1 MESKVEIR
9 TLNEQICEKEKL
21 FLSQVQKLPYCPIAI
36 EKGDGALLYDFDN
49 NEYIDFLASAS
60 SANIGHGN
68 KEIAQAVKEQM
79 DKITQYTI
87 VYFSSKASVD
97 LAEKIVNL
105 SPGDNNK
112 KVLYSTTGS
121 ESIDAAMKLS
131 KGYTGRN
138 KIISFNGAYHGSTYG
153 SISLSSI
160 SLNMRRKIGSLIPDV
175 HHFNYQTCINCI
187 YGKKEESC
195 NLECLKEIE
204 NAFNLY
210 LPPEEVAAVFFEPIA
225 GDAGII
231 VPPEK
236 YVKGLYKLCKDNGIL
251 FVVDEIQQGF
261 GRTGKWFSI
270 ENFHVDPDLIVL
282 GKSCGAGLPLGMIIG
297 RSDIMESLEAPA
309 HAFTLAGDTTVCVA
323 SLKMIEI
330 FERDNIVE
338 ESRIKGDYLKGK
350 LNLLKEK
357 YPEIIKDVRG
367 LGLSIGVDLLDR
379 ETTTKICYQCIKKGI
394 LVISL
399 GGKTLRI
406 QPPLVITYEQLDKS
420 IEILEEY
427 ILDFINDKISDEAFE
442 FVRGW

>member
-1 MESKVEIR
+1 M
-9 TLNEQICEKEKL
+9 N
-21 FLSQVQKLPYCPIAI
+21 
-36 EKGDGALLYDFDN
+36 
-49 NEYIDFLASAS
+49 
-60 SANIGHGN
+60 
-68 KEIAQAVKEQM
+68 
-79 DKITQYTI
+79 
-87 VYFSSKASVD
+87 
-97 LAEKIVNL
+97 
-105 SPGDNNK
+105 
-112 KVLYSTTGS
+112 
-121 ESIDAAMKLS
+121 
-131 KGYTGRN
+131 
-138 KIISFNGAYHGSTYG
+138 
-153 SISLSSI
+153 
-160 SLNMRRKIGSLIPDV
+160 
-175 HHFNYQTCINCI
+175 
-187 YGKKEESC
+187 
-195 NLECLKEIE
+195 EIE

-210 LPPEEVAAVFFEPIA
+210 LLPEEVAAVFFEPIA

-282 GKSCGAGLPLGMIIG
+282 GKSCGAGLPLGMVIG

-379 ETTTKICYQCIKKGI
+379 ETTTKICYQCIKKGL

-420 IEILEEY
+420 IEILEES

>member
-187 YGKKEESC
+187 YGKK
-195 NLECLKEIE
+195 
-204 NAFNLY
+204 
-210 LPPEEVAAVFFEPIA
+210 
-225 GDAGII
+225 
-231 VPPEK
+231 
-236 YVKGLYKLCKDNGIL
+236 
-251 FVVDEIQQGF
+251 
-261 GRTGKWFSI
+261 
-270 ENFHVDPDLIVL
+270 
-282 GKSCGAGLPLGMIIG
+282 
-297 RSDIMESLEAPA
+297 
-309 HAFTLAGDTTVCVA
+309 
-323 SLKMIEI
+323 
-330 FERDNIVE
+330 
-338 ESRIKGDYLKGK
+338 
-350 LNLLKEK
+350 
-357 YPEIIKDVRG
+357 
-367 LGLSIGVDLLDR
+367 
-379 ETTTKICYQCIKKGI
+379 
-394 LVISL
+394 
-399 GGKTLRI
+399 
-406 QPPLVITYEQLDKS
+406 
-420 IEILEEY
+420 
-427 ILDFINDKISDEAFE
+427 
-442 FVRGW
+442 